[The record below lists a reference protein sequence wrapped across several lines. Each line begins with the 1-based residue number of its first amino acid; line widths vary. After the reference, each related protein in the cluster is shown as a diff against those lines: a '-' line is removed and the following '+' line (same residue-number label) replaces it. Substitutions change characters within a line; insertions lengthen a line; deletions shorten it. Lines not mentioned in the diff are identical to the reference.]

1 MQAKEVGTAGRNLM
15 NSYDTMQRLVAAK
28 LATVST
34 NGHLDTFKYA
44 RRVMFDY
51 LWDTNPA
58 LLEVRGHS
66 YDNRTGA
73 LVVAAPRKSFNY
85 LENGWWKDVP
95 LDTPVI
101 AYVKRNGFM
110 LCVSEVNSDP
120 IYSTTGST
128 KSDFVHMGTDMLR
141 ETFGRIPE
149 PQANCTDL
157 YEIVHP
163 DDPHI
168 VDEPIGA
175 HYLGCRSKIDGA
187 FIPYGKLEDT
197 YIGTLKGILAIAE
210 VNTSEGFMCYDLHN
224 DPDRLAPAKIKTPYY
239 VGKKKLMRL
248 SKKNSATMYANPV
261 KFAQGLPE
269 MWQDVP
275 EQIVA
280 VYPEAYW
287 NSLPE
292 TNRREWLEILKG
304 K

>member
-1 MQAKEVGTAGRNLM
+1 M
-15 NSYDTMQRLVAAK
+15 NSYETMQRLVAAK

-34 NGHLDTFKYA
+34 NGYLDTFKYA

-51 LWDTNPA
+51 LWDTDPA
-58 LLEVRGHS
+58 LLECRGHT
-66 YDNRTGA
+66 YDNRTGE

-85 LENGWWKDVP
+85 LENGWWKDKP

-101 AYVKRNGFM
+101 AYKKYNGFM
-110 LCVSEVNSDP
+110 ACVSKHGNEG
-120 IYSTTGST
+120 IISTTGST
-128 KSDFVHMGTDMLR
+128 KSEFVKYA
-141 ETFGRIPE
+141 EEYIPAKNSTWLDHE
-149 PQANCTDL
+149 FTLL

-175 HYLGCRSKIDGA
+175 HYLGSRDKTTGV
-187 FIPYGKLEDT
+187 FTPYGKPEDT
-197 YIGTLKGILAIAE
+197 YLGTLKGILAIAE
-210 VNTSEGFMCYDLHN
+210 VNTGEGFIAYDLHN

-248 SKKNSATMYANPV
+248 SKKNSDTMYADPV
-261 KFAQGLPE
+261 KFAQSLPK

-275 EQIVA
+275 EKIVSI
-280 VYPEAYW
+280 YSREFW
-287 NSLPE
+287 NE
-292 TNRREWLEILKG
+292 CMTEGIRRELLEQMKG

>member
-1 MQAKEVGTAGRNLM
+1 M
-15 NSYDTMQRLVAAK
+15 NSYETMQRLVAAK

-51 LWDTNPA
+51 LWNTDPA
-58 LLEVRGHS
+58 LLDCRGQT
-66 YDNRTGA
+66 YDNRTGE

-85 LENGWWKDVP
+85 LENGWWKDKP

-101 AYVKRNGFM
+101 AYKKYNGFM
-110 LCVSEVNSDP
+110 ACVSRQGQRGL
-120 IYSTTGST
+120 ISTTGST
-128 KSDFVHMGTDMLR
+128 KSDFVKMA
-141 ETFGRIPE
+141 EEYIPA
-149 PQANCTDL
+149 ANYHWLTEDHTLL

-175 HYLGCRSKIDGA
+175 HYLGSRDKTTGV
-187 FIPYGKLEDT
+187 FTPYGKPEDT
-197 YIGTLKGILAIAE
+197 YLGTLKGILAIAE
-210 VNTSEGFMCYDLHN
+210 VNTGEGFMVYDLHN

-248 SKKNSATMYANPV
+248 SKKNSDTMYADPV
-261 KFAQGLPE
+261 KFAQTLPK

-275 EQIVA
+275 ETLVSM
-280 VYPEAYW
+280 YPNGYWSEMPEWSRRFSLEA
-287 NSLPE
+287 
-292 TNRREWLEILKG
+292 LKG

>member
-1 MQAKEVGTAGRNLM
+1 M
-15 NSYDTMQRLVAAK
+15 NSYETMQRLVASLA
-28 LATVST
+28 ATVST
-34 NGHLDTFKYA
+34 NGYLDTFKYA

-51 LWDTNPA
+51 LWDTDPA
-58 LLEVRGHS
+58 LLDCRGQT
-66 YDNRTGA
+66 YDNRTGE

-85 LENGWWKDVP
+85 LENGWWKDKP

-110 LCVSEVNSDP
+110 FCVSEVNGDP

-128 KSDFVHMGTDMLR
+128 KSDFVHMGTDMLG

-175 HYLGCRSKIDGA
+175 HYLGSRDKTTGV
-187 FIPYGKLEDT
+187 FTPYGKPEDT
-197 YIGTLKGILAIAE
+197 YVGTLKGILAIAM
-210 VNTSEGFMCYDLHN
+210 VNTGEGMMVYDLHN

-248 SKKNSATMYANPV
+248 SKKNSGTMYADPM
-261 KFAQGLPE
+261 KFAQSLPK

-275 EQIVA
+275 ETIVKLFMKDEWNTTD
-280 VYPEAYW
+280 EAF
-287 NSLPE
+287 
-292 TNRREWLEILKG
+292 RRTYLELLKG
-304 K
+304 H

>member
-1 MQAKEVGTAGRNLM
+1 M
-15 NSYDTMQRLVAAK
+15 NSYETMQRLVAAK

-51 LWDTNPA
+51 LWDTDPA
-58 LLEVRGHS
+58 LLDCRGQT
-66 YDNRTGA
+66 YDNRTGE

-85 LENGWWKDVP
+85 LENGWWSDKP

-110 LCVSEVNSDP
+110 LCVSEDNGDS

-128 KSDFVHMGTDMLR
+128 KSDFVRIGVAMLG
-141 ETFGRIPE
+141 ETFSRIPE
-149 PQANCTDL
+149 PQTNCTDL

-163 DDPHI
+163 NDPHI

-175 HYLGCRSKIDGA
+175 HFLGSRCKQTGV
-187 FIPYGKLEDT
+187 FTPYGKPEDT
-197 YIGTLKGILAIAE
+197 YLGTLKGILAIAE
-210 VNTSEGFMCYDLHN
+210 INTGEGFMVYDLHN

-248 SKKNSATMYANPV
+248 SKKNSATMYADPG
-261 KFAQGLPE
+261 KFAQGLPK
-269 MWQDVP
+269 MWQDMP
-275 EQIVA
+275 ELIVES
-280 VYPEAYW
+280 YTKESWDNFDEAF
-287 NSLPE
+287 
-292 TNRREWLEILKG
+292 RRWFLEQLKG
-304 K
+304 